1 MPWIEETH
9 FWIDPDFLYRVNY
22 GPMTPRDF
30 SRLKWDFS
38 YILYRDFGDGAIFLD
53 RILAAK
59 LQSAVF
65 SYVSSL
71 RIDQDYSK
79 AMKYPVMWAE
89 NFVLRYVWNE
99 DYSSS
104 VLGVNSRPPMAAVI
118 SDMLAMISF
127 FKSSQTSH
135 PKSVIIWLKEFFDS

>member
-30 SRLKWDFS
+30 SRLKGDFS
-38 YILYRDFGDGAIFLD
+38 YIPYRDLGAGAIFLD

-65 SYVSSL
+65 NYVSP
-71 RIDQDYSK
+71 DHDYSK
-79 AMKYPVMWAE
+79 AIEYPVMWAE